1 MMSMTVVVSLIFG
14 TSFIVEIAFI
24 SFCFM
29 VANGLPFW
37 RMVSCLFKNDKLFIT
52 ALVRLIAVFLI
63 ESRNNVTWYVS
74 KGFAIK

>member
-29 VANGLPFW
+29 VANCLPIW
-37 RMVSCLFKNDKLFIT
+37 RIVSCLFKNDKPFII
-52 ALVRLIAVFLI
+52 AIVCLIAIFLI
-63 ESRNNVTWYVS
+63 GSRNNVTWYVS
-74 KGFAIK
+74 